1 MTWENIDTFHL
12 LIPFLLLYSVDG
24 LLNENL
30 AHFLCLS
37 LILFTFM
44 SHAMCPSKFQE
55 EPPWFSLDVPWNF
68 SHHRPFCGCQ
78 HANAG
83 AVKSLVA
90 KEEAGRGCLVPTP
103 FLTTCHHPLACCK
116 WNVWESWRWRDS
128 LSSLRS
134 SPLIWSIFRFT
145 FWDQPCSCV
154 FARNWFPM
162 PWCKMQ
168 EERIGSKC
176 LG

>member
-12 LIPFLLLYSVDG
+12 MIPFLLLYSVDG

-37 LILFTFM
+37 LILLHLCRTQCAHQSFRRNHHDSRTTFLGIL
-44 SHAMCPSKFQE
+44 P
-55 EPPWFSLDVPWNF
+55 
-68 SHHRPFCGCQ
+68 HRPFCGCQ

-134 SPLIWSIFRFT
+134 APLIWSIFRFT

-154 FARNWFPM
+154 FACNWFPM

-168 EERIGSKC
+168 EKRIGSKC